1 MSEKESAN
9 RFDMLA
15 ANWDENPVRIQMVRA
30 VATKMIETVRPD
42 GSMNTLEFG
51 CGTGLVTVLIA
62 PEVRHITAMDSSEKM
77 LSELQKKIEEM
88 KLINISCLK
97 GDLVSETL
105 KDSSFDFIYSN
116 MTYHH
121 IHDGAALLNKLHKAL
136 SVNGRLVI
144 ADLDLEDGSFHTDMA
159 GVHHPGFLR
168 SDVVS
173 AFERAGFSHCAIMDA
188 HTIEKKEENGK
199 VRRYSMFLAFGTK
212 EA

>member
-30 VATKMIETVRPD
+30 VATKMIETVR
-42 GSMNTLEFG
+42 
-51 CGTGLVTVLIA
+51 

-136 SVNGRLVI
+136 SV
-144 ADLDLEDGSFHTDMA
+144 S
-159 GVHHPGFLR
+159 
-168 SDVVS
+168 
-173 AFERAGFSHCAIMDA
+173 
-188 HTIEKKEENGK
+188 
-199 VRRYSMFLAFGTK
+199 
-212 EA
+212 